1 MLRETVLIIVCL
13 LSVLLVIKSYFELDR
28 LKMKG
33 IPRIFLTYL
42 ILLVPLLGFVVV
54 HQLKRKTV
62 K

>member
-1 MLRETVLIIVCL
+1 MLRETVLIIV
-13 LSVLLVIKSYFELDR
+13 VLLVIKSYFELDR

-54 HQLKRKTV
+54 YQLKRKTV